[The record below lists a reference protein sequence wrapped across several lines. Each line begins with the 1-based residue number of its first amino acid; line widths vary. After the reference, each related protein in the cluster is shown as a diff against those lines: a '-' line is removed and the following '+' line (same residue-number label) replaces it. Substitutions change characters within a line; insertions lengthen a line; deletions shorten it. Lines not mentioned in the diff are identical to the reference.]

1 MTEEKLKEQ
10 IDKEL
15 KFFEVKNI
23 FDGDRINFVDD
34 EFGQT
39 GKADSLGKWDKVNIN
54 GLIFSRPKK

>member
-1 MTEEKLKEQ
+1 MKEELKNK

-23 FDGDRINFVDD
+23 FDGDRRNFVDD

-39 GKADSLGKWDKVNIN
+39 GKVDRLSKWDKVNIN